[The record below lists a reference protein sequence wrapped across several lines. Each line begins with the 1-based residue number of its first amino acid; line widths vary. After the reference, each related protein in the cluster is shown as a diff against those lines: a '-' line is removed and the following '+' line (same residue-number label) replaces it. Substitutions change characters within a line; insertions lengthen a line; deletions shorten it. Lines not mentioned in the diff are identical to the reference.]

1 MANSKVQRLIII
13 KFIFHNT
20 NLVVITHT
28 SLIQLLKFI
37 LVHGKN
43 FEFKLRFKIQLNETV
58 INLNDLFFFNFWK
71 IKI

>member
-1 MANSKVQRLIII
+1 MS
-13 KFIFHNT
+13 

-37 LVHGKN
+37 LVQGKN
-43 FEFKLRFKIQLNETV
+43 FEFELRFKIQLNETV
-58 INLNDLFFFNFWK
+58 IKLNDFFFQHFWK